1 MCMCIRV
8 YVCLAAMLTVICDYT
23 GRDVTLYQELFVLII
38 ISLTPILLPK
48 VVQCLLNMVR

>member
-1 MCMCIRV
+1 MCIRV